1 MCVVGP
7 DGSVGGHAKMYLWK
21 SESFVE
27 SSLSFQSQVIG
38 LGSSRLCLQSRLTP
52 TERELGLCSV
62 VEHSLSMPKAWPQ
75 YPTIEGARARE
86 TAGC

>member
-7 DGSVGGHAKMYLWK
+7 DRSVGGHAKMYLWK

-27 SSLSFQSQVIG
+27 SSLSFQSQDIG
-38 LGSSRLCLQSRLTP
+38 LGSTGLDLQSRLTP

-62 VEHSLSMPKAWPQ
+62 VEHSLSVPKAWASVPNYRRGQ
-75 YPTIEGARARE
+75 G
-86 TAGC
+86 